1 MSWAMRLYNTTDKR
15 ELIAQVVVN
24 DEVPVYLRA
33 YDVNA
38 HDGRGS
44 VAMTRDIAEA
54 RTWCTQHEV
63 MLAWLAQSTSKPLR
77 PDGKPNRPLTAYSM
91 HAVPV

>member
-15 ELIAQVVVN
+15 ELIARVVVD

-33 YDVNA
+33 YDVDA

-63 MLAWLAQSTSKPLR
+63 MLAWMRQSTIKPLR
-77 PDGKPNRPLTAYSM
+77 PDGKPNRPLTAYSVA
-91 HAVPV
+91 AVPV

>member
-1 MSWAMRLYNTTDKR
+1 MLSAMAGKRDRAMSWAMRLYNTTDKP
-15 ELIAQVVVN
+15 ELIARVVVD

-54 RTWCTQHEV
+54 GHGAR
-63 MLAWLAQSTSKPLR
+63 STK
-77 PDGKPNRPLTAYSM
+77 
-91 HAVPV
+91 